1 MVWNEKLKREIPE
14 GWNVVLL
21 SQYLET
27 YVEKVSTT
35 SINPNDRY
43 APIEVIPR
51 RKMSF
56 WECSPIEN
64 AVSGLCRFQ
73 RKHILLSNRRVYFHK
88 VCIAAFSGLTRDT
101 VIVLK
106 PTSEDLLGYAYQ
118 LVNDDMFIEYA
129 TRHSYGSEQP
139 VLSWESAKSYKAL
152 KPSNRLD
159 ATYSEFI
166 VAVIEDILRNEME
179 IDALTKLRDS
189 LLPLLMNCQVSVNYD
204 LASIISQLHDV
215 KKANFANHRGRQV
228 TKFVYICAMR
238 SVRAR
243 KAVEFC
249 RKSRALSH
257 ENRAIFRT
265 SCGIFAP
272 FGHRAFAAST
282 ARTLPSPSTA
292 PHRPTTGDTRLIY
305 DIGRTPLYRQRH
317 TPDRPRTPYIIY
329 RTPAPWPACGYL
341 GATPASTTPA
351 SCSHSPRPRLFS
363 MRRTRLFGKIAY
375 ICAGAHGAGGKTI
388 AFLRRNGEAP
398 LNNRGFS
405 ARSPAFRP
413 SQSPPS
419 PHPPT
424 VHRL

>member
-1 MVWNEKLKREIPE
+1 MIKYKLEDISLVVGGGTPPTTNERNYDGDIVWITPKDLSDQNEKFIERGQRSITLEGFNACSAQMIPPYNILMSSRAPIGLLAINRYECCTNQGFKSLILNKDICDVDYVYYYLKHHIREIESLGSGTTFKEVSKKALQSFEFSLPELEVQLKISKLLSDIDAKITLNRSINHNLEAMAKQLYDYWFVQFDFPDENGMPYKSSGGKMVWNEKLKREIPE

-204 LASIISQLHDV
+204 LSND
-215 KKANFANHRGRQV
+215 
-228 TKFVYICAMR
+228 
-238 SVRAR
+238 
-243 KAVEFC
+243 
-249 RKSRALSH
+249 
-257 ENRAIFRT
+257 
-265 SCGIFAP
+265 
-272 FGHRAFAAST
+272 
-282 ARTLPSPSTA
+282 
-292 PHRPTTGDTRLIY
+292 
-305 DIGRTPLYRQRH
+305 
-317 TPDRPRTPYIIY
+317 
-329 RTPAPWPACGYL
+329 
-341 GATPASTTPA
+341 
-351 SCSHSPRPRLFS
+351 
-363 MRRTRLFGKIAY
+363 
-375 ICAGAHGAGGKTI
+375 
-388 AFLRRNGEAP
+388 
-398 LNNRGFS
+398 
-405 ARSPAFRP
+405 
-413 SQSPPS
+413 
-419 PHPPT
+419 
-424 VHRL
+424 

>member
-1 MVWNEKLKREIPE
+1 MIKYKLEDISLVVGGGTPPTTNERNYDGDIVWITPKDLSDQNEKFIERGQRSITLEGFNACSAQMIPPYNILMSSRAPIGLLAINRYECCTNQGFKSLILNKDICDVDYVYYYLKHHIREIESLGSGTTFKEVSKKALQSFEFFLPELEVQLKISKLLSDIDAKITLNRSINHNLEAMAKQLYDYWFVQFDFPDENGMPYKSSGGKMVWDEKLKREIPE

-106 PTSEDLLGYAYQ
+106 PTSEDLLGYAFQ

-189 LLPLLMNCQVSVNYD
+189 LLPLLMNGQVSVNYD
-204 LASIISQLHDV
+204 LSND
-215 KKANFANHRGRQV
+215 
-228 TKFVYICAMR
+228 
-238 SVRAR
+238 
-243 KAVEFC
+243 
-249 RKSRALSH
+249 
-257 ENRAIFRT
+257 
-265 SCGIFAP
+265 
-272 FGHRAFAAST
+272 
-282 ARTLPSPSTA
+282 
-292 PHRPTTGDTRLIY
+292 
-305 DIGRTPLYRQRH
+305 
-317 TPDRPRTPYIIY
+317 
-329 RTPAPWPACGYL
+329 
-341 GATPASTTPA
+341 
-351 SCSHSPRPRLFS
+351 
-363 MRRTRLFGKIAY
+363 
-375 ICAGAHGAGGKTI
+375 
-388 AFLRRNGEAP
+388 
-398 LNNRGFS
+398 
-405 ARSPAFRP
+405 
-413 SQSPPS
+413 
-419 PHPPT
+419 
-424 VHRL
+424 

>member
-1 MVWNEKLKREIPE
+1 MIKYKLEDISLVVGGGTPPTTNERNYDGDIVWITPKDLSDQNEKFIERGQRAITLEGFNACSAQMIPPYNILMSSRAPIGLLAINRYECCTNQGFKSLILNKDICDVDYVYYYLKHHIREIESLGSGTTFKEVSKKSLQSFEFSLPELEVQLKISKLLSDIDAKITLNRSINHNLEAMAKQLYDYWFVQFDFPDENGKPYKSSGGKMVWNEKLKREIPE

-27 YVEKVSTT
+27 YVEKISTM

-64 AVSGLCRFQ
+64 AISGLCRFQ

-106 PTSEDLLGYAYQ
+106 PTLEDLLGYAYQ

-159 ATYSEFI
+159 AIYSEFM
-166 VAVIEDILRNEME
+166 VSVIEDILRNEMG

-189 LLPLLMNCQVSVNYD
+189 LLPLLMNGQVSVNYD
-204 LASIISQLHDV
+204 LSND
-215 KKANFANHRGRQV
+215 
-228 TKFVYICAMR
+228 
-238 SVRAR
+238 
-243 KAVEFC
+243 
-249 RKSRALSH
+249 
-257 ENRAIFRT
+257 
-265 SCGIFAP
+265 
-272 FGHRAFAAST
+272 
-282 ARTLPSPSTA
+282 
-292 PHRPTTGDTRLIY
+292 
-305 DIGRTPLYRQRH
+305 
-317 TPDRPRTPYIIY
+317 
-329 RTPAPWPACGYL
+329 
-341 GATPASTTPA
+341 
-351 SCSHSPRPRLFS
+351 
-363 MRRTRLFGKIAY
+363 
-375 ICAGAHGAGGKTI
+375 
-388 AFLRRNGEAP
+388 
-398 LNNRGFS
+398 
-405 ARSPAFRP
+405 
-413 SQSPPS
+413 
-419 PHPPT
+419 
-424 VHRL
+424 

>member
-1 MVWNEKLKREIPE
+1 MIKYKLEDISLVVGGGTPPTTNERNYDGDIVWITPKDLSDQNEKFIERGQRSITLEGFNACSAQMIPPYNILMSSRAPIGLLAINRYECCTNQGFKSLILNKDICDVDYVYYYLKHHIREIESLGSGTTFKEVSKKALQSFEFSLPELEVQLKISKLLSDIDAKITLNRSINHNLEAMAKQLYDYWFVQFDFPDENGKPYKSSGGKMVWNEKLKREIPE

-204 LASIISQLHDV
+204 LSND
-215 KKANFANHRGRQV
+215 
-228 TKFVYICAMR
+228 
-238 SVRAR
+238 
-243 KAVEFC
+243 
-249 RKSRALSH
+249 
-257 ENRAIFRT
+257 
-265 SCGIFAP
+265 
-272 FGHRAFAAST
+272 
-282 ARTLPSPSTA
+282 
-292 PHRPTTGDTRLIY
+292 
-305 DIGRTPLYRQRH
+305 
-317 TPDRPRTPYIIY
+317 
-329 RTPAPWPACGYL
+329 
-341 GATPASTTPA
+341 
-351 SCSHSPRPRLFS
+351 
-363 MRRTRLFGKIAY
+363 
-375 ICAGAHGAGGKTI
+375 
-388 AFLRRNGEAP
+388 
-398 LNNRGFS
+398 
-405 ARSPAFRP
+405 
-413 SQSPPS
+413 
-419 PHPPT
+419 
-424 VHRL
+424 

>member
-1 MVWNEKLKREIPE
+1 MKKYKLGDLIEVSRGASLSGNYYATEGKYIRLTCGNFDYRNNCFKENNSKDNLFYIGNFKDEFLLKKGDLITPLTEQAIGLLGSTAWIPESEKYIQSQDIAKIICKEELLDKKFAYYLISSNMVKKQLNAAAQQTKIRHTSPNKIKDCIVWLPSLAEQKKIGQLLFEIDRKIELNRSINHNLEAMAKQLYDYWFVQFDFPDENGKPYKSSGGKMVWNEKLKREIPE

-106 PTSEDLLGYAYQ
+106 PTSEDLLGYAFQ

-189 LLPLLMNCQVSVNYD
+189 LLPLLMNSQVSVNYD
-204 LASIISQLHDV
+204 LSND
-215 KKANFANHRGRQV
+215 
-228 TKFVYICAMR
+228 
-238 SVRAR
+238 
-243 KAVEFC
+243 
-249 RKSRALSH
+249 
-257 ENRAIFRT
+257 
-265 SCGIFAP
+265 
-272 FGHRAFAAST
+272 
-282 ARTLPSPSTA
+282 
-292 PHRPTTGDTRLIY
+292 
-305 DIGRTPLYRQRH
+305 
-317 TPDRPRTPYIIY
+317 
-329 RTPAPWPACGYL
+329 
-341 GATPASTTPA
+341 
-351 SCSHSPRPRLFS
+351 
-363 MRRTRLFGKIAY
+363 
-375 ICAGAHGAGGKTI
+375 
-388 AFLRRNGEAP
+388 
-398 LNNRGFS
+398 
-405 ARSPAFRP
+405 
-413 SQSPPS
+413 
-419 PHPPT
+419 
-424 VHRL
+424 